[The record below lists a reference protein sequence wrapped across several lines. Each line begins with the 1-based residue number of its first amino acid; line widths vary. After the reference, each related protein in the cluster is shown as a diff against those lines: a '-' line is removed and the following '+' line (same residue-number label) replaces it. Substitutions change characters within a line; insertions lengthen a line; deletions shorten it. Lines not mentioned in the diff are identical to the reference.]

1 MKEKTY
7 PYTAFDIAPSGK
19 VREVTLVAPWR
30 YGSSHQKD
38 SKGSAKHNDKL
49 FDSKRAAI
57 EAGIAECDASEEK
70 LTKSLER
77 LRRKRLTLKV
87 QLPDERH

>member
-19 VREVTLVAPWR
+19 VREVTLVAPWG
-30 YGSSHQKD
+30 YETHHQKD
-38 SKGSAKHNDKL
+38 SKGSAKENSKL
-49 FDSKRAAI
+49 FDSKNAAI

-70 LTKSLER
+70 LTRTLER
-77 LRRKRLTLKV
+77 LRSKRLTLKV
-87 QLPDERH
+87 QFADERH